1 MADPIRLDTFEGA
14 SVHLRRTNRKKSIS
28 LSIREGGIVILAPRR
43 VPDREI
49 FDLIVKKAPWIR
61 SKLAKQATL
70 PQIGERKFVDGDI
83 FLFLGEEY
91 PLRVMDGPK
100 ATAELEEGIFVVQA
114 RRTHIQERRA
124 RSVRAA
130 FLRWYKEEA
139 ETLFTDRTGYYADQ
153 MGAAPGRILF
163 RDYKSMWGK
172 CTGQGE
178 ITYNWKLVMAP
189 PLIVDYVIV
198 HELAHLHHLNHSREF
213 WNCVEK
219 MIPDHKARR
228 NWLKDHGQTLTV

>member
-1 MADPIRLDTFEGA
+1 MADPIRFDTFEGA
-14 SVHLRRTNRKKSIS
+14 SVQLRRTNRKKSIS
-28 LSIREGGIVILAPRR
+28 LSIRESGIVILAPRR
-43 VPDREI
+43 VPEREI
-49 FDLIVKKAPWIR
+49 FDLMVKKAAWIR

-70 PQIGERKFVDGDI
+70 PQIAERKFVDGDI

-100 ATAELEEGIFVVQA
+100 AKAKLEEGIFVVQA
-114 RRTHIQERRA
+114 RRAHILERRA
-124 RSVRAA
+124 RSIRAA

-139 ETLFTDRTGYYADQ
+139 KALFKDQTGHYADQ

-189 PLIVDYVIV
+189 PRIVDYVIV
-198 HELAHLHHLNHSREF
+198 HELAHLHHLNHSRDF
-213 WNCVEK
+213 WDCVERV
-219 MIPDHKARR
+219 IPDYKARR
-228 NWLKDHGQTLTV
+228 QWLKDHGQTLTI